1 VCNWQENTEQY
12 FKGKYCYE
20 VFQQQESH
28 CNGCPAQEVFRTGK
42 PAFRQR
48 VSTTLG
54 GKKYY
59 FHLSALPLKDETG
72 KTIRVAECVRDV
84 TNEMELR
91 TELIQNEQKSMI
103 VKMSAQ
109 VAHEIRN
116 PLGTLTLNI
125 DLLEDEIRSYSD
137 TDTTEAKKLGAHC
150 KV

>member
-1 VCNWQENTEQY
+1 
-12 FKGKYCYE
+12 
-20 VFQQQESH
+20 
-28 CNGCPAQEVFRTGK
+28 
-42 PAFRQR
+42 
-48 VSTTLG
+48 
-54 GKKYY
+54 
-59 FHLSALPLKDETG
+59 
-72 KTIRVAECVRDV
+72 
-84 TNEMELR
+84 MELR